1 MQPKGIKVIIFTSLL
16 LFASQ
21 VFSQEIFT
29 AIMQGNIEKVEQLVE
44 ADSTNV
50 LIKHARGFS
59 PIHFAANF
67 NQLEIL
73 KLLIENGADVSEQG
87 PNDRQPIHW
96 AAATKSIDA
105 LKWLHKTGADLNCK
119 DATNKTPL
127 YLAVTRQQKENI
139 NYLLSQK
146 VNIQMEGRSGFELLY
161 FSITGN
167 YITIVQK
174 FLESDFDF
182 KQLAVDGS
190 DLMLAAAQSGNP
202 DMISTF
208 HNLGLDLN
216 QRNDFGEAPVHISI
230 TQKNLDVLKKLLEL
244 GVDINLTNYV
254 GQNAL
259 SMAIENDSTEYANF
273 LKSKGAVQ
281 VSPLKLKME
290 YPGFELP
297 NLEPK
302 LLAPGLISTP
312 NMNERDV
319 MFSPEM
325 NEFYFSRHS
334 AAIRMPMTIKKMT
347 KTDQLWSNPETAK
360 FSGKY
365 SDGECFITSDNKN
378 LYLIS
383 KRPHD
388 GTQNPSNWEIW
399 LADRVKGDWENFRL
413 FDTLN
418 LKGCFYPSLTKDNEL
433 LYTSADNN
441 LFLAKLNNG
450 KIEKTIKLGKEINT
464 ETAEYNAMIS
474 PNGDYIIFTSHGF
487 EDHYGNG
494 DLYIS
499 FRNKDKLWMP
509 AINMGPSINSEALE
523 YCPNISPDGKYFF
536 FTSNKKG
543 TEDIYWIN
551 AAIIDQLREKSFSQ
565 E

>member
-1 MQPKGIKVIIFTSLL
+1 MQHKRIKTIIFTSLL
-16 LFASQ
+16 FFASQ
-21 VFSQEIFT
+21 AFSQEMFT
-29 AIMQGNIEKVEQLVE
+29 AVVQGNIEKVEQLVE
-44 ADSTNV
+44 ADSTHA
-50 LIKHARGFS
+50 LKKDARGFS

-67 NQLEIL
+67 NQLEII
-73 KLLIENGADVSEQG
+73 KLLIENGADINELG
-87 PNDRQPIHW
+87 PFDRQPVHW
-96 AAATKSIDA
+96 AAATKSIDV
-105 LKWLHKTGADLNCK
+105 LKWLHKLGADLNCK

-139 NYLLSQK
+139 NYLLSQD
-146 VNIQMEGRSGFELLY
+146 VDIETTGRAGFELLY

-167 YITIVQK
+167 YNTIVQH
-174 FLESDFDF
+174 FLDSDFDV
-182 KQLAVDGS
+182 KQLAIDGS
-190 DLMLAAAQSGNP
+190 GLMLAAAQSGNP
-202 DMISTF
+202 EMISTF
-208 HNLGLDLN
+208 YDLGLDLN
-216 QRNDFGEAPVHISI
+216 QRNEFGEAPVHISI

-244 GVDINLTNYV
+244 GADINLPNYL
-254 GQNAL
+254 GENAL
-259 SMAIENDSTEYANF
+259 SMAIKNDSVAYATF
-273 LKSKGAVQ
+273 LKSKGAAQ
-281 VSPLKLKME
+281 ANPLKLKIN

-297 NLEPK
+297 GLEPK

-325 NEFYFSRHS
+325 DEFYFSRHS
-334 AAIRMPMTIKKMT
+334 AALRMPMTIKKMT
-347 KTDQLWSNPETAK
+347 KSDQLWSNPETAK

-365 SDGECFITSDNKN
+365 SDGECFITSDNQN

-388 GTQNPSNWEIW
+388 GSQNPSSWEIW
-399 LADRVKGDWENFRL
+399 VADRENTDWNNFRL
-413 FDTLN
+413 FDTTN

-450 KIEKTIKLGKEINT
+450 KVEDIHKLGEEINT
-464 ETAEYNAMIS
+464 EAGEYNAMIS

-487 EDHYGNG
+487 EDQYGAG

-499 FRNKDKLWMP
+499 FRDEDKSWIP
-509 AINMGPSINSEALE
+509 AINMGPSINSESLE

-543 TEDIYWIN
+543 TEDIYWMD
-551 AAIIDQLREKSFSQ
+551 ASIIDQLKEKVVS
-565 E
+565 EK